1 MATTME
7 TQTTMQPR
15 TVMTQQA
22 QQTMRPVTEM
32 IEQQVPRTV
41 MREQRT
47 SVPRQRAYTTYD
59 TQTENY
65 TVTIPETTYT
75 TEYQT
80 MERMVPEVTTV
91 QVPQTTTEMVATQVP
106 RMIPQETV
114 QMVPQTTTEMVATQ
128 VPRTVVQEVQTVS
141 Q

>member
-1 MATTME
+1 
-7 TQTTMQPR
+7 
-15 TVMTQQA
+15 
-22 QQTMRPVTEM
+22 
-32 IEQQVPRTV
+32 
-41 MREQRT
+41 MREQRQT
-47 SVPRQRAYTTYD
+47 VPRQVAKQYFE
-59 TQTENY
+59 TQTENF

-128 VPRTVVQEVQTVS
+128 VPRTVVQEVQTIS
-141 Q
+141 QPIVTQEVVGTYEVPTQQTYAAPMTTMPTM